1 MAISPGFQRKSQFW
15 RNLFTRNRLR
25 TKQSIH
31 FLPLSLYSYE
41 EPVFW
46 ISIVTICSINLSS
59 ERWILVY
66 FIGMFFISSYE
77 LHSLHAGALIKYH
90 HALSRLTSTLPVV
103 YDIGANVTG
112 CHVTVIRFRSNVPQY
127 SGSQSVMQC
136 GSVICNDCGIKSIHR
151 QPEQC
156 TQFESSLAPH
166 PHPHNEIVGLHF
178 LSIVKIFPVLTLGP
192 FYVSV
197 WDRPLQYHFHL
208 TCLEETWN
216 TYQGFRQSK
225 SRLGEHKGQFIL
237 YSYM

>member
-31 FLPLSLYSYE
+31 FLPLSPYSYE

-46 ISIVTICSINLSS
+46 IRIVTICSINLSS

-156 TQFESSLAPH
+156 TQFESSLAPSINCKDFSSSHIRTLLCLCLRSPFAKPFPFDLSWGNMKHISGLSTIEIPPWGTQGSIH
-166 PHPHNEIVGLHF
+166 PI
-178 LSIVKIFPVLTLGP
+178 
-192 FYVSV
+192 
-197 WDRPLQYHFHL
+197 
-208 TCLEETWN
+208 
-216 TYQGFRQSK
+216 
-225 SRLGEHKGQFIL
+225 
-237 YSYM
+237 